1 MSKEDIS
8 KKQTKKNVWTVP
20 IHTQH
25 YSKKHNVVLNFNP
38 SRYQKYNISK
48 ICTNTLDSRLPEYIV
63 FGTVMFYKGAGGPR
77 TQGGRGEGELEEG
90 VEVDILMFDCQF
102 LLFLRENN
110 KYWLHYNRIILFFI
124 A

>member
-1 MSKEDIS
+1 M
-8 KKQTKKNVWTVP
+8 
-20 IHTQH
+20 
-25 YSKKHNVVLNFNP
+25 NFNP

-90 VEVDILMFDCQF
+90 VEVEIRGGGQGPRWGQT
-102 LLFLRENN
+102 REG
-110 KYWLHYNRIILFFI
+110 